1 MRNPISIE
9 TRSRI
14 LTMFV
19 LVFAGEMM
27 YSLPFNVL
35 RFFRPTVLE
44 VFDFSNSDLGDIF
57 APYGI
62 TAMLCYFPGG
72 ILADRFSARKL
83 MSISLVVTAAG
94 GLYLMTLPGILGMS
108 VLYAFWGVTSVLL
121 FWCALIRA
129 TREWGGQLS
138 QGRGFGLLDGG
149 RGLIAALFASVG
161 VILFS
166 LRIGADPTL
175 ADPAERAAALQTV
188 ILFYTVATLAAA
200 AAVWW
205 LIPETPAVTRKRR
218 RQTWSNVRKV
228 LAIRAVWLQA
238 VIVICA
244 YCGYKGLDNYS
255 LYYYEVLGMNETDAA
270 GFAATTGY
278 LRPGGA
284 ILAGFVGD
292 RFGIAWTTTVLFT
305 SLAACW
311 GVLAFL
317 GTSPELV
324 VILYANLIMTVF
336 GVYALRGLY
345 FALLEQTHVPHALT
359 GTAVGVIS
367 LVGYTPDIFYNM
379 IAGRL
384 LDATPGI
391 GGHQHYFLLLSGLA
405 TVGLAAAA
413 ILHHGYGRRTG
424 RSSLGTRSLRRRN

>member
-1 MRNPISIE
+1 MRNSISTE
-9 TRSRI
+9 TRTRI
-14 LTMFV
+14 LTMFA

-27 YSLPFNVL
+27 YSLPFHIL

-44 VFDFSNSDLGDIF
+44 VFDFSNANLGDIF

-62 TAMLCYFPGG
+62 TAMICYFPGG

-108 VLYAFWGVTSVLL
+108 ILYAFWGVTSVLL

-129 TREWGGQLS
+129 TRAWGGQLA

-149 RGLIAALFASVG
+149 RGLIAALFASGG
-161 VILFS
+161 VLLFS
-166 LRIGADPTL
+166 LRIGADPAL
-175 ADPAERAAALQTV
+175 ADPTDRAAALQAV
-188 ILFYTVATLAAA
+188 ILFYTAATLAAA

-205 LIPETPAVTRKRR
+205 LIPEPPAAARARR
-218 RQTWSNVRKV
+218 PQTWTNVRKV
-228 LAIRAVWLQA
+228 LGIRAVWLQA
-238 VIVICA
+238 IIVICA
-244 YCGYKGLDNYS
+244 YCGFKGLDNYS

-270 GFAATTGY
+270 GFAAATGY

-284 ILAGFVGD
+284 ILAGIVGD
-292 RFGIAWTTTVLFT
+292 RFGIAWTTTALFA

-311 GVLAFL
+311 AVLGIL
-317 GTSPELV
+317 GTSPELAL
-324 VILYANLIMTVF
+324 ILYANLIVTVF

-345 FALLEQTHVPHALT
+345 FALMEQTHVPHALT
-359 GTAVGVIS
+359 GTAVGAIS
-367 LVGYTPDIFYNM
+367 LVGYTPDIFYAM

-391 GGHQHYFLLLSGLA
+391 GGHQNTFLLLSGLA
-405 TVGLAAAA
+405 TVGLFTAAK
-413 ILHHGYGRRTG
+413 LH
-424 RSSLGTRSLRRRN
+424 SSFGPNKGKPVRW

>member
-1 MRNPISIE
+1 MQIPISNE
-9 TRSRI
+9 MRTRI
-14 LTMFV
+14 LTMFALV
-19 LVFAGEMM
+19 LAGEMV
-27 YSLPFNVL
+27 YSLPFHVL

-44 VFDFSNSDLGDIF
+44 VFGFSNADLGDIF

-83 MSISLVVTAAG
+83 MSVSLVVTAAG

-108 VLYAFWGVTSVLL
+108 ILYAFWGVTSVLL

-129 TREWGGQLS
+129 TRVWGGRLA

-149 RGLIAALFASVG
+149 RGLIAALFASAG
-161 VILFS
+161 VLLFS

-175 ADPAERAAALQTV
+175 ADPAERAAALQAV
-188 ILFYTVATLAAA
+188 ILFYTVSTLAAA

-205 LIPETPAVTRKRR
+205 LIPETPTVTRKR

-228 LAIRAVWLQA
+228 LGIRAVWLQA

-244 YCGYKGLDNYS
+244 YCGFKGLDNYS

-270 GFAATTGY
+270 GFAATTAY

-284 ILAGFVGD
+284 ILAGIVGD
-292 RFGIAWTTTVLFT
+292 RFGIAWTTTVLFA

-324 VILYANLIMTVF
+324 VILYANLIVTVF

-345 FALLEQTHVPHALT
+345 FALLEQTHVPHAVT
-359 GTAVGVIS
+359 GTAIGVIS

-391 GGHQHYFLLLSGLA
+391 GGHQHAFLLLSGLA
-405 TVGLAAAA
+405 AVGLAAAA

-424 RSSLGTRSLRRRN
+424 RNGSAS

>member
-1 MRNPISIE
+1 MRNPISTE
-9 TRSRI
+9 TRTRI

-19 LVFAGEMM
+19 LVLAGEMM
-27 YSLPFNVL
+27 YSLPFHVL

-44 VFDFSNSDLGDIF
+44 VFGFSNADLGDIF

-62 TAMLCYFPGG
+62 TAMFCYFPGG

-94 GLYLMTLPGILGMS
+94 GVYLMTLPGILGMS
-108 VLYAFWGVTSVLL
+108 ILYAFWGVTSVLL

-129 TREWGGQLS
+129 TRVWGGRLA

-149 RGLIAALFASVG
+149 RGLIAALFASAG
-161 VILFS
+161 VLLFS

-175 ADPAERAAALQTV
+175 ADPVERAAALQAV
-188 ILFYTVATLAAA
+188 ILFYTVSTLAAA

-205 LIPETPAVTRKRR
+205 LIPETPTAVRKRR
-218 RQTWSNVRKV
+218 RQTWSNVRQV
-228 LAIRAVWLQA
+228 LGRRAVWLQA

-244 YCGYKGLDNYS
+244 YCGFKGLDNYS

-270 GFAATTGY
+270 GFAATMGY
-278 LRPGGA
+278 LRPGAA
-284 ILAGFVGD
+284 ILAGIVGD

-317 GTSPELV
+317 GTGPELV
-324 VILYANLIMTVF
+324 VILYANLIVTVF

-345 FALLEQTHVPHALT
+345 FALLEQTHVPHAVT
-359 GTAVGVIS
+359 GTAIGVIS

-391 GGHQHYFLLLSGLA
+391 GGHQHTFLLLSGLA

-413 ILHHGYGRRTG
+413 ILNHGYGRRTARSGSG
-424 RSSLGTRSLRRRN
+424 R

>member
-1 MRNPISIE
+1 MRNPISTE
-9 TRSRI
+9 TRTRI

-19 LVFAGEMM
+19 LVLAGEMVF
-27 YSLPFNVL
+27 SLPFHVL

-44 VFDFSNSDLGDIF
+44 VFGFSNADLGDIF

-108 VLYAFWGVTSVLL
+108 ILYAFWGVTSVLL
-121 FWCALIRA
+121 FWCALIRS
-129 TREWGGQLS
+129 TRVWGGRLA

-149 RGLIAALFASVG
+149 RGLIAALFASGG
-161 VILFS
+161 VLLFS

-188 ILFYTVATLAAA
+188 ILFYTVSTLAAA

-205 LIPETPAVTRKRR
+205 LIPKTPAGRPQRQ
-218 RQTWSNVRKV
+218 RQTWSNVKRV
-228 LAIRAVWLQA
+228 LGIRAVWLQA
-238 VIVICA
+238 VVLICA
-244 YCGYKGLDNYS
+244 YCGFKGLDNYS

-270 GFAATTGY
+270 GFAATMGY
-278 LRPGGA
+278 LRPGAA
-284 ILAGFVGD
+284 IIAGIVGD
-292 RFGIAWTTTVLFT
+292 RFGIAWIITVLFT

-317 GTSPELV
+317 GTGPESVL
-324 VILYANLIMTVF
+324 ILYANLIVTVF

-345 FALLEQTHVPHALT
+345 SALLEQTHVPHALT

-384 LDATPGI
+384 LDASPGI
-391 GGHQHYFLLLSGLA
+391 GGHQNAFLLLSGLA
-405 TVGLAAAA
+405 TVGIAAAGM
-413 ILHHGYGRRTG
+413 LHHGYGRRTG
-424 RSSLGTRSLRRRN
+424 RSGSGSAGR

>member
-1 MRNPISIE
+1 MRNPISTE
-9 TRSRI
+9 TRTRI
-14 LTMFV
+14 LTMFA

-27 YSLPFNVL
+27 YSLPFHIL

-44 VFDFSNSDLGDIF
+44 VFDFSNADLGDIF

-62 TAMLCYFPGG
+62 TAMICYFPGG
-72 ILADRFSARKL
+72 ILADRYSARKL

-108 VLYAFWGVTSVLL
+108 ILYAFWGVTSVLL

-129 TREWGGQLS
+129 TRVWGGQLA

-149 RGLIAALFASVG
+149 RGLIAALFASGG
-161 VILFS
+161 VLLFS
-166 LRIGADPTL
+166 LRIGADPAL

-188 ILFYTVATLAAA
+188 ILFYTIATLAAA

-205 LIPETPAVTRKRR
+205 LIPEPPAAARTRRS
-218 RQTWSNVRKV
+218 QTWTNVRKV
-228 LAIRAVWLQA
+228 LGIRAVWLQA

-244 YCGYKGLDNYS
+244 YCGFKGLDNYS

-270 GFAATTGY
+270 GFAAATGY

-284 ILAGFVGD
+284 ILAGIVGD
-292 RFGIAWTTTVLFT
+292 RFGIARTTTALFA

-311 GVLAFL
+311 AVLGFL

-324 VILYANLIMTVF
+324 MILYANLIVTVF

-345 FALLEQTHVPHALT
+345 FALMEQTHVPHALT

-367 LVGYTPDIFYNM
+367 LVGYTPDIFYAM

-384 LDATPGI
+384 LDAAPGI
-391 GGHQHYFLLLSGLA
+391 GGHQHTFLLLSGLA
-405 TVGLAAAA
+405 TAGLVAAA
-413 ILHHGYGRRTG
+413 ILHRNFGRTAG
-424 RSSLGTRSLRRRN
+424 RSCSAGTPR

>member
-1 MRNPISIE
+1 MRNPISTE
-9 TRSRI
+9 TRTRI

-19 LVFAGEMM
+19 LVLAGEMM
-27 YSLPFNVL
+27 YSLPFHVL

-44 VFDFSNSDLGDIF
+44 VFGFSNADLGDIF

-108 VLYAFWGVTSVLL
+108 ILYAFWGVTSVLL

-129 TREWGGQLS
+129 TRVWGGRLA

-149 RGLIAALFASVG
+149 RGLIAALFASAG
-161 VILFS
+161 VLLFS
-166 LRIGADPTL
+166 LRIGADPAL
-175 ADPAERAAALQTV
+175 ADPAERAAALQAV
-188 ILFYTVATLAAA
+188 ILFYTVSTLAAA

-205 LIPETPAVTRKRR
+205 LIPETPTATRKRR
-218 RQTWSNVRKV
+218 RQTWSAVRKV
-228 LAIRAVWLQA
+228 LGIRAVWLQA

-244 YCGYKGLDNYS
+244 YCGFKGLDNYS
-255 LYYYEVLGMNETDAA
+255 LYYYEVLEMNETDAA

-284 ILAGFVGD
+284 ILAGIAGD

-324 VILYANLIMTVF
+324 VILYANLIVTVF

-345 FALLEQTHVPHALT
+345 FALLEQTHVPHAVT
-359 GTAVGVIS
+359 GTAIGVIS

-391 GGHQHYFLLLSGLA
+391 AGHQHTFLLLSGLA
-405 TVGLAAAA
+405 VLGLAAAA
-413 ILHHGYGRRTG
+413 ILHHGYGRETG
-424 RSSLGTRSLRRRN
+424 RSRSGSSGR

>member
-1 MRNPISIE
+1 MRNPISTE
-9 TRSRI
+9 ARTRI
-14 LTMFV
+14 LTMFA
-19 LVFAGEMM
+19 LVFAGEMI
-27 YSLPFNVL
+27 YSLPFHL
-35 RFFRPTVLE
+35 MRFFRPTVLE
-44 VFDFSNSDLGDIF
+44 VFDFSNADLGDVF

-62 TAMLCYFPGG
+62 TAMLSYFPGG
-72 ILADRFSARKL
+72 ILADRFSARK
-83 MSISLVVTAAG
+83 MMCASLLFTAAG

-108 VLYAFWGVTSVLL
+108 VLYAFWGVSSVFL
-121 FWCALIRA
+121 FWCALIRT
-129 TREWGGQLS
+129 TRIWGGQLA

-149 RGLIAALFASVG
+149 RGLLAALFASAG
-161 VILFS
+161 VYLFS

-175 ADPAERAAALQTV
+175 ADPAVRAAALQTV
-188 ILFYTVATLAAA
+188 ILFYTVSTLAAA

-205 LIPETPAVTRKRR
+205 LIPEPPGPLPARR
-218 RQTWSNVRKV
+218 SQTWSNVRKV
-228 LAIRAVWLQA
+228 LGIRAVWFQA

-244 YCGYKGLDNYS
+244 YCGFKGLDNYS

-284 ILAGFVGD
+284 ILAGIVGD
-292 RFGIAWTTTVLFT
+292 RFGIAWTTTVLFA

-311 GVLAFL
+311 AVLGFM

-324 VILYANLIMTVF
+324 LILYANLIVTVF

-345 FALLEQTHVPHALT
+345 SALMEQTRVPRALT

-367 LVGYTPDIFYNM
+367 LVGYTPDIFYAM

-405 TVGLAAAA
+405 TAGLIAAAV
-413 ILHHGYGRRTG
+413 LHHRFGRTNGRSRSGRTG
-424 RSSLGTRSLRRRN
+424 A

>member
-1 MRNPISIE
+1 MRISISTE
-9 TRSRI
+9 TRTRI
-14 LTMFV
+14 LTMFA

-27 YSLPFNVL
+27 YSLPFHIL

-44 VFDFSNSDLGDIF
+44 VFDFSNADLGDIF

-94 GLYLMTLPGILGMS
+94 GLYLMTLPGLLGMS
-108 VLYAFWGVTSVLL
+108 ILYAFWGVTSVLL

-129 TREWGGQLS
+129 TRVWGGQLA

-149 RGLIAALFASVG
+149 RGLIAALFANAG
-161 VILFS
+161 VLLFS

-175 ADPAERAAALQTV
+175 ADPAERAAALQAV
-188 ILFYTVATLAAA
+188 ILFYTISTLVAA

-205 LIPETPAVTRKRR
+205 LIPDSPAAARARR
-218 RQTWSNVRKV
+218 PQTWSNVRKF
-228 LAIRAVWLQA
+228 LGIRAVWLQA

-244 YCGYKGLDNYS
+244 YCGFKGLDNYS
-255 LYYYEVLGMNETDAA
+255 LYYYEVMGMNETDAA

-284 ILAGFVGD
+284 ILAGIVGD
-292 RFGIAWTTTVLFT
+292 RFGIAWTTAALFA

-311 GVLAFL
+311 AVLGFL

-324 VILYANLIMTVF
+324 VILYANLIVTVF

-345 FALLEQTHVPHALT
+345 FALMEQTHVPHALT

-367 LVGYTPDIFYNM
+367 LVGYTPDIFYAM

-405 TVGLAAAA
+405 TVGLIAAAM
-413 ILHHGYGRRTG
+413 LHQNFG
-424 RSSLGTRSLRRRN
+424 RSTGPSRSASPTR

>member
-1 MRNPISIE
+1 MRNPLSTE

-14 LTMFV
+14 LTMFALV
-19 LVFAGEMM
+19 LAGEMM
-27 YSLPFNVL
+27 YSLPFQVL

-44 VFDFSNSDLGDIF
+44 VFGFSNAELGDIF

-72 ILADRFSARKL
+72 VLADRFSARKL
-83 MSISLVVTAAG
+83 MTISLVVTAAG

-108 VLYAFWGVTSVLL
+108 ILYAFWGVTSVLL

-129 TREWGGQLS
+129 TRVWGGRLA

-149 RGLIAALFASVG
+149 RGLIAALVASGG
-161 VILFS
+161 VLLFS

-175 ADPAERAAALQTV
+175 ADPAERAAALQAV
-188 ILFYTVATLAAA
+188 ILFYTVSTLAAA

-218 RQTWSNVRKV
+218 RQTWSNVRRI
-228 LAIRAVWLQA
+228 LGIRAVWLQA
-238 VIVICA
+238 VIVTCA

-255 LYYYEVLGMNETDAA
+255 LYYYEVLGMNETAAA
-270 GFAATTGY
+270 GFAAATGY
-278 LRPGGA
+278 VRPGA
-284 ILAGFVGD
+284 ALLAGIVGD
-292 RFGIAWTTTVLFT
+292 RFGIAWTTTVLFA

-324 VILYANLIMTVF
+324 LILYANLIVTVS

-345 FALLEQTHVPHALT
+345 FALLEQTGVPHALT

-367 LVGYTPDIFYNM
+367 LVGYTPDIFYAM

-391 GGHQHYFLLLSGLA
+391 GGHQNTFLLLSGLA
-405 TVGLAAAA
+405 TLGLAAAA
-413 ILHHGYGRRTG
+413 ILHHDYGRRTG
-424 RSSLGTRSLRRRN
+424 GSGSGSSGM

>member
-1 MRNPISIE
+1 MQVSISAE
-9 TRSRI
+9 TRTRI
-14 LTMFV
+14 LTMFA
-19 LVFAGEMM
+19 LVFAGEMV
-27 YSLPFNVL
+27 YSLPFHIL

-44 VFDFSNSDLGDIF
+44 VFGFSNADLGDIF
-57 APYGI
+57 APYGL

-72 ILADRFSARKL
+72 ILADRFPARKL

-108 VLYAFWGVTSVLL
+108 ILYAFWGVSSVLL

-129 TREWGGQLS
+129 TRDWGGQLA

-149 RGLIAALFASVG
+149 RGLIAALFATGG
-161 VILFS
+161 VFLLS
-166 LRIGADPTL
+166 LRIGADPAL
-175 ADPAERAAALQTV
+175 ADPAERAAALQSV
-188 ILFYTVATLAAA
+188 ILFYTVSTLAAA
-200 AAVWW
+200 AVVWR
-205 LIPETPAVTRKRR
+205 LIPERPAAARGRR
-218 RQTWSNVRKV
+218 PEIWPNVRKV
-228 LAIRAVWLQA
+228 LGIRAVWLQA

-244 YCGYKGLDNYS
+244 YCGFKGLDNYS
-255 LYYYEVLGMNETDAA
+255 LYYYEVLRMNETDAA
-270 GFAATTGY
+270 GFAAATGY
-278 LRPGGA
+278 LRPAGA
-284 ILAGFVGD
+284 ILAGIVGD
-292 RFGIAWTTTVLFT
+292 RFGIAWTTTVLFA

-311 GVLAFL
+311 AILGFV

-324 VILYANLIMTVF
+324 LILYANLIVTIF
-336 GVYALRGLY
+336 GVYALRALY

-367 LVGYTPDIFYNM
+367 VVGYTPDIFYNM

-405 TVGLAAAA
+405 TAGLIAAAM
-413 ILHHGYGRRTG
+413 LHFNFGRTAG
-424 RSSLGTRSLRRRN
+424 RNRSVSIRR

>member
-1 MRNPISIE
+1 MRNPISTE

-19 LVFAGEMM
+19 LVLAGEMM
-27 YSLPFNVL
+27 YSLPFHVL

-44 VFDFSNSDLGDIF
+44 VFGFSNADLGDIF

-108 VLYAFWGVTSVLL
+108 ILYAFWGVTSVLL

-129 TREWGGQLS
+129 TRVWGGRLA

-149 RGLIAALFASVG
+149 RGLIAALFASAG
-161 VILFS
+161 VLLFS

-175 ADPAERAAALQTV
+175 ADPAERAAALQAV
-188 ILFYTVATLAAA
+188 ILFYTVSTLAAA

-205 LIPETPAVTRKRR
+205 LIPETPTATRKRR

-228 LAIRAVWLQA
+228 LGIRAVWLQA

-244 YCGYKGLDNYS
+244 YCGFKGLDNYS
-255 LYYYEVLGMNETDAA
+255 LYYYEVLGMNETEAA

-278 LRPGGA
+278 LRPGAA
-284 ILAGFVGD
+284 ILAGIAGD
-292 RFGIAWTTTVLFT
+292 RFGIAWTTTVLFS
-305 SLAACW
+305 SLAVCW

-324 VILYANLIMTVF
+324 VILYANLIVTVF

-345 FALLEQTHVPHALT
+345 FALLEQTHVPHAVT
-359 GTAVGVIS
+359 GTAIGVIS

-391 GGHQHYFLLLSGLA
+391 GGHQHTFLLLSGLA
-405 TVGLAAAA
+405 AVGLAAAA
-413 ILHHGYGRRTG
+413 ILNHGYGRRTG
-424 RSSLGTRSLRRRN
+424 RSGSGSSDR